1 MTDEFVPETHPRAES
16 LRIRH
21 AIIDGLK
28 NKVVAEAG
36 LIAHGRGE
44 ALDYLIGEKTNP
56 FAEKATEAA
65 AALLLLAEHPVF
77 SVNGNIAA
85 LVPDDTIALSQAVP
99 LALEINLFYRTRERE
114 EAIAKVFTKRGF
126 PEEALLGI
134 DLDQRTEINEITHNR
149 RIVDIQGI
157 EIADVVFVP
166 LEDGDRTEALVK
178 RNQKVITIDLNPL
191 SRTAMKA
198 HITIVDNLVR
208 AMPALVKKVEQLKPY
223 GKEQLEKIVSEYNN
237 EIILK
242 EAESAIRS
250 V

>member
-1 MTDEFVPETHPRAES
+1 MTDEYVPENHPRAES

-44 ALDYLIGEKTNP
+44 ALDYLIGEKTNS
-56 FAEKATEAA
+56 FAIKAIEAA

-85 LVPDDTIALSQAVP
+85 LVPDETIDLSKAVP

-114 EAIAKVFTKRGF
+114 EAIAQVFTSRGVL
-126 PEEALLGI
+126 EDSLLGI
-134 DLDQRTEINEITHNR
+134 ALDKRTEIDEITHNR
-149 RIVDIQGI
+149 RIVDNRGI
-157 EIADVVFVP
+157 NVADVVFVP
-166 LEDGDRTEALVK
+166 LEDGDRTEALVS
-178 RNQKVITIDLNPL
+178 RGQKVITIDLNPL
-191 SRTAMKA
+191 SRTAQKS

-208 AMPALVKKVEQLKPY
+208 AMPILVNKVNQLSPY
-223 GKEQLEKIVSEYNN
+223 SKEQLEKILSGYDNDL
-237 EIILK
+237 ILK
-242 EAESAIRS
+242 EAEKAIRS
-250 V
+250 P